1 MSTSNPTHHLRRA
14 KVHWRARARVQRCG
28 STMTTYA
35 SIADNLEACRQAYA
49 NSTNAQKAFTVPL
62 FDEAAQHAE
71 RLDATPATR
80 PAPALWGV
88 PIAVKDIFDMHGH
101 RTFNGRQSTRTVEP
115 AESDAAVVS
124 AIRRAG
130 AAIVGRTHQTEMAFS
145 ATGYNPHYPQPHSPF
160 GKGLMPGGSSSG
172 SAVAVAEGVATVAL
186 GTDTGGSIRVPAAWC
201 GVVGFKPTS
210 GLISLEGVVPLAPS
224 LDACGFFSRN
234 VADCARMLSVCA
246 PHLDT
251 AEGTMKPTPRDVWD
265 SESKSWAI
273 PSPQNLRIACLEGT
287 LTNDMDAPTE
297 ASYRAALDAMRG
309 AGMSVEPLE
318 LPFFDEIMEAM
329 RVIFYV
335 EGAHSNLAIARD
347 AEELAQVDETVR
359 LRIVDG
365 SAIPATEYVTAL
377 RTRARLQT
385 AMSELTA
392 NVDAIVLPTVPVAP
406 PDVAKCESD
415 PNAMA
420 TAARM
425 SSRNTRLS
433 NVLNVPAISL
443 PCHKV
448 GAEFPAGLTVMGR
461 TRGDGALLA
470 RATAIERVLLAL

>member
-1 MSTSNPTHHLRRA
+1 M
-14 KVHWRARARVQRCG
+14 
-28 STMTTYA
+28 YA
-35 SIADNLEACRQAYA
+35 
-49 NSTNAQKAFTVPL
+49 
-62 FDEAAQHAE
+62 
-71 RLDATPATR
+71 
-80 PAPALWGV
+80 
-88 PIAVKDIFDMHGH
+88 
-101 RTFNGRQSTRTVEP
+101 
-115 AESDAAVVS
+115 
-124 AIRRAG
+124 
-130 AAIVGRTHQTEMAFS
+130 
-145 ATGYNPHYPQPHSPF
+145 
-160 GKGLMPGGSSSG
+160 PGGG
-172 SAVAVAEGVATVAL
+172 PSAKG
-186 GTDTGGSIRVPAAWC
+186 I
-201 GVVGFKPTS
+201 
-210 GLISLEGVVPLAPS
+210 
-224 LDACGFFSRN
+224 
-234 VADCARMLSVCA
+234 
-246 PHLDT
+246 
-251 AEGTMKPTPRDVWD
+251 
-265 SESKSWAI
+265 
-273 PSPQNLRIACLEGT
+273 
-287 LTNDMDAPTE
+287 
-297 ASYRAALDAMRG
+297 
-309 AGMSVEPLE
+309 E